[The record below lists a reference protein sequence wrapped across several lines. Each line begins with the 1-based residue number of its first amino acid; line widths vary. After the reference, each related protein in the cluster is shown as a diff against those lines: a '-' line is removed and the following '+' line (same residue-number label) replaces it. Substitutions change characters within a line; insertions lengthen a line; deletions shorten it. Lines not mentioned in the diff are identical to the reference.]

1 MNEQTVKVWDLAV
14 RIFHWSLVTFFAIAW
29 FTGDESEKL
38 HSWAGYAVLGLVL
51 FRIVWGFIGSPHAR
65 FKDFIYSP
73 VRIVGYLK
81 SLRSEHP
88 EHYAGHNPA
97 GGLMVI
103 LLLINLLVVCWT
115 GLEAWGAEG
124 HGPLAAANQI
134 ELIGSA
140 VTSSMEKD
148 AGHSKNK
155 EAEKYW
161 EEIHEIAT
169 DLMLIL
175 IVIHVGGVIVSS
187 RLHRENLVRAMITGY
202 KTRS

>member
-1 MNEQTVKVWDLAV
+1 MNEQNIKVWDLAV
-14 RIFHWSLVTFFAIAW
+14 RVFHWSLVIAFAIAW
-29 FTGDESEKL
+29 FSGEESEKL

-73 VRIVGYLK
+73 ARIVGYLK
-81 SLRSEHP
+81 SLRSKHP
-88 EHYAGHNPA
+88 EHYVGHNPA

-124 HGPLAAANQI
+124 HGPLAAADPV

-140 VTSSMEKD
+140 HASNMEQN
-148 AGHSKNK
+148 ASQGNNK
-155 EAEKYW
+155 AAEKYW
-161 EEIHEIAT
+161 EEMHEMAT
-169 DLMLIL
+169 NLMLIL
-175 IVIHVGGVIVSS
+175 IVFHIGGVVVSS
-187 RLHRENLVRAMITGY
+187 RLHRENLVKAMITGD
-202 KTRS
+202 KPRS